1 MQEKKIL
8 NPLIIKN
15 LIKKYESF
23 KVINNIS
30 FSLPD
35 YGSYGLVGPNGAGK
49 TTLIGIILG
58 LITPT
63 AGKILI
69 LGKNFKDFKYEIL
82 QKLNFASPYLDL
94 PKKLSVFQNLLFY
107 ARMYNLK
114 KPKDK
119 IHQLSNDLKII
130 KLMDKRFGSLS
141 AGQKTKV
148 SICKSLLN
156 DPKLL
161 LLDEPTSSLD
171 PETSN
176 FIRNY
181 LFSYQKKN
189 KMTILIASHNMSE
202 IEEICDKIIILKKGE
217 IFVQGSPKE
226 ILEKNKYDN
235 LEDFFINGVV

>member
-63 AGKILI
+63 AGEILI

>member
-15 LIKKYESF
+15 LIKKYDSF

-35 YGSYGLVGPNGAGK
+35 FGSYGLLGPNGAGK

-63 AGKILI
+63 AGEILI

-82 QKLNFASPYLDL
+82 QKINFASPYLDL

-107 ARMYNLK
+107 ARMYNLQ

-119 IHQLSNDLKII
+119 IHQLSNDLKIM

>member
-15 LIKKYESF
+15 LIKKYDSF

-35 YGSYGLVGPNGAGK
+35 FGSYGLLGPNGAGK

-63 AGKILI
+63 AGEILI

-82 QKLNFASPYLDL
+82 QKINFASPYLDL

-107 ARMYNLK
+107 ARMYNLQ

-119 IHQLSNDLKII
+119 IHQLSNDLKIM

-141 AGQKTKV
+141 ARQKTKV

>member
-15 LIKKYESF
+15 LIKKYDGF

-35 YGSYGLVGPNGAGK
+35 FGSYGLLGPNGAGK

-63 AGKILI
+63 AGEILI

-82 QKLNFASPYLDL
+82 QKINFASPYLDL

-107 ARMYNLK
+107 ARMYNLQ

-119 IHQLSNDLKII
+119 IHQLSNDLKIM